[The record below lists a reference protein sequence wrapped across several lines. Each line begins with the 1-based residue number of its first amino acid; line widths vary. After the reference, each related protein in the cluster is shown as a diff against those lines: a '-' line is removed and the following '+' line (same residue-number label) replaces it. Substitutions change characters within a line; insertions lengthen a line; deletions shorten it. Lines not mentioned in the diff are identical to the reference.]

1 MGLANTIQKAAQTA
15 FRAIGDI
22 PLTCKYTS
30 KGTPVYNP
38 TTGASTSTDTD
49 YTGLSILFEDF
60 SEKDITDAGGA
71 ILRSDQKASIPNLS
85 LTPVPKI
92 TDTITDS
99 SSQKWTVQNVM
110 IDAARALYIFQ
121 CRRSA

>member
-1 MGLANTIQKAAQTA
+1 MGLAGTIQKAAQTA

-22 PLTCKYTS
+22 PLTCTYTS

-38 TTGASTSTDTD
+38 TTGATTSTDTD
-49 YTGLSILFEDF
+49 YSGLSILFEDF
-60 SEKDITDAGGA
+60 SSKDISDAGGA